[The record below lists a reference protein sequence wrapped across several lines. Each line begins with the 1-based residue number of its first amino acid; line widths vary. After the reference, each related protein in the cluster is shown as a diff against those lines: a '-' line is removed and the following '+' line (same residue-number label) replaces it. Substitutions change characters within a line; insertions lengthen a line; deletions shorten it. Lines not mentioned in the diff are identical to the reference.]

1 MSFVGGAG
9 GIEPTTSVYTSNYP
23 RSDIVS
29 VHVHTLSITAGAEK
43 DTRIP
48 NPTSTPNA
56 AAVVGKRPFAGTA
69 YVVVVVVVGLGLN

>member
-1 MSFVGGAG
+1 MF
-9 GIEPTTSVYTSNYP
+9 TSDYP
-23 RSDIVS
+23 RSDAVS
-29 VHVHTLSITAGAEK
+29 VHVHTLTVTAGAEK

-56 AAVVGKRPFAGTA
+56 AVVFGKRPFRGTA